1 MKKKGGVA
9 VTDNSGSELI
19 RPMPLYQRYMDIDYP
34 QSLDDE
40 VKLVKDKYQKLTG
53 EGGVEMDFDDLE
65 NMDLGDDNDNNVVVP
80 KPKKTAATAT
90 KKKEQETVRF
100 TPGRGFAHAVR
111 IFIYAV
117 CCKENPKYNPLTR
130 DIPEFEDIC
139 THQKIHNQFDT
150 HMKKQKQD
158 IKDLLEN
165 DNPNYTIKD
174 FINLLETYPFI
185 VTKQL
190 EAESKDH
197 VNAWSGSDFDAT
209 TEVVVYPSKEDVTK
223 KVKCVYVNKNQADIL
238 CYMHQI
244 LHWETYLMRIICDHK
259 PAGGGDD
266 LFLKDAVNSIM
277 SKTHAKDMD
286 INKWKPTEAS
296 AFEKQ
301 IMNLF
306 AAIYITS
313 EWIKRSKKKK

>member
-1 MKKKGGVA
+1 
-9 VTDNSGSELI
+9 
-19 RPMPLYQRYMDIDYP
+19 MDIDYP

-53 EGGVEMDFDDLE
+53 EGGVEMDFANLDDLE
-65 NMDLGDDNDNNVVVP
+65 NMDLGDDCDNDDNNVVVP
-80 KPKKTAATAT
+80 KPKKTAATTTTT

-100 TPGRGFAHAVR
+100 TPGRGFAHSVR

-185 VTKQL
+185 VTRQL
-190 EAESKDH
+190 EAESKDY

-209 TEVVVYPSKEDVTK
+209 TEVVVYPSKEDGGK

-266 LFLKDAVNSIM
+266 LFLKDAVDSIM
-277 SKTHAKDMD
+277 SKTHEKDMK
-286 INKWKPTEAS
+286 NKKWKPTEAS

-301 IMNLF
+301 NIKLEETIN
-306 AAIYITS
+306 ITY